1 MERIE
6 MHPRMVKLLRHHH
19 LLTVATSSE
28 DKPWCASCFYA
39 WNNAEQWFVLTTNPD
54 TRHGVHFTSNASVA
68 GTIALETHRVGRI
81 RGAQFTGTVSLAEG
95 EILTRARKDYLLRF
109 PYALAA
115 DLHLWIIR
123 PEFIKL
129 TDNRLGF
136 GKKITW
142 ERIGN

>member
-19 LLTVATSSE
+19 LLTIATT
-28 DKPWCASCFYA
+28 DAGKPWCASCFYA
-39 WNNAEQWFVLTTNPD
+39 WNNDEQWFVITTDPD
-54 TRHGVHFTSNASVA
+54 TRHGGQFLSSPLVA

-81 RGAQFTGTVSLAEG
+81 RGVQFTGTVTEATG
-95 EILTRARKDYLLRF
+95 ENLSRARKDYLLRF

-123 PEFIKL
+123 PDHIKL

-136 GKKITW
+136 GKKIVW
-142 ERIGN
+142 ERE